1 MRLAELAA
9 RAGAERFV
17 FASSCSM
24 YGASGSATPVDESA
38 PLAPLTAYAESKV
51 RAERSLAALASD
63 DFSPVSLRFA
73 TAYGASPRLRLD
85 IVLNNLVGWAITTGA
100 VRLQSDGSAWRP
112 LIHVEDMARA
122 CLAAVEAPRE
132 LIHGEAFNT
141 GDTRANYLVRDLA
154 LIVKDVVPGSEVTFA
169 EGAGAD
175 PRSYQVD
182 FSKIASTLEGFRCE
196 WDARRGAEQLAAA
209 YNAAGLD
216 EAEFRGDRFTRLLR
230 LKKLLAEHTV
240 DDELRRLEPAGA
252 RAGSMIFT
260 ESDLA
265 GAFIIDLERREDDR
279 GFFARAFCQNEFA
292 EHGLK
297 PVIAQANVAYNRV
310 AGHPAR
316 DALPVSAGGRDQARA
331 LHARRDPRHHRRP
344 AAREPDLPAAHLGR
358 ARRGQPPRALRA
370 RAVRARLPDAGRRH
384 RDELPGRR
392 VLHARRRGRPRAT
405 TIRGSGSAGR
415 CRSRSSRTR
424 TRSWEPLRRRSSPSC
439 ARDEW
444 RSTRDHRRHRT
455 ARPARPRAGRS
466 ASASSAPAS
475 WARASPT
482 RSSTASRAC
491 ASSAISNR
499 QARPR
504 GRGLPL
510 RRPRRRVAGR
520 HAGRSSRTRSRAGRP
535 AVTEDAFL
543 LCRSEHIDVSVEV
556 TGAVEFG
563 AHVVARGVQ
572 ARQGRRADER
582 RDRRDDRPDPAESTP
597 TSTA

>member
-1 MRLAELAA
+1 MRPMRILLTGCSGYVGSVARGVLSRAGHEVVGLDIELYDGCDLGGLPAPPPPELPRDVRDVEPAELDGIDAVIHLAALSNDPLGEFDESLTYAINHEGAVRLAELAA

-51 RAERSLAALASD
+51 RAERSLRALASD

-182 FSKIASTLEGFRCE
+182 FSKIASTLDGFRCE

-252 RAGSMIFT
+252 RAGT
-260 ESDLA
+260 
-265 GAFIIDLERREDDR
+265 
-279 GFFARAFCQNEFA
+279 
-292 EHGLK
+292 
-297 PVIAQANVAYNRV
+297 
-310 AGHPAR
+310 
-316 DALPVSAGGRDQARA
+316 
-331 LHARRDPRHHRRP
+331 
-344 AAREPDLPAAHLGR
+344 
-358 ARRGQPPRALRA
+358 
-370 RAVRARLPDAGRRH
+370 
-384 RDELPGRR
+384 
-392 VLHARRRGRPRAT
+392 
-405 TIRGSGSAGR
+405 
-415 CRSRSSRTR
+415 
-424 TRSWEPLRRRSSPSC
+424 
-439 ARDEW
+439 
-444 RSTRDHRRHRT
+444 
-455 ARPARPRAGRS
+455 
-466 ASASSAPAS
+466 
-475 WARASPT
+475 
-482 RSSTASRAC
+482 
-491 ASSAISNR
+491 
-499 QARPR
+499 
-504 GRGLPL
+504 
-510 RRPRRRVAGR
+510 
-520 HAGRSSRTRSRAGRP
+520 
-535 AVTEDAFL
+535 
-543 LCRSEHIDVSVEV
+543 
-556 TGAVEFG
+556 
-563 AHVVARGVQ
+563 
-572 ARQGRRADER
+572 
-582 RDRRDDRPDPAESTP
+582 
-597 TSTA
+597 